1 MNFMNYGNINMMG
14 TNNQRLNQQNFK
26 PMNEP
31 TRYQIMNDSFY
42 NSKPFTQNINNHQ
55 NISVL
60 FHQNWSVNGDFE
72 IRCNL
77 KDTVSK
83 IIQIYRKISGD
94 FSLNRI
100 FMFNG
105 KILNR
110 SSLSL
115 ANEGIAN
122 WGRIIV
128 YMTGAVKGGGG
139 CAMMFTDVSKNKT
152 TQVQCSPDAPN
163 YRHIIKGINIC
174 GICNYIKCL
183 AYEKEVIVNFHNKTF
198 DLIKDKNKLFCP
210 ECRAPIEPK
219 TVLFY
224 LCRYQ
229 IYGKKIENDEIVP
242 FRNPPAEARNENSAT
257 YFDPDL
263 NGGEVEFA
271 QLKFEVLEYF

>member
-1 MNFMNYGNINMMG
+1 MSFMNYGNRNMMG
-14 TNNQRLNQQNFK
+14 MNNQWLNQQNFMPK
-26 PMNEP
+26 NEP

-42 NSKPFTQNINNHQ
+42 NSKPYTQNINNHQ
-55 NISVL
+55 NISV
-60 FHQNWSVNGDFE
+60 FFRQNWGVNGVFE

-83 IIQIYRKISGD
+83 IIQIYQKKSGD
-94 FSLNRI
+94 FSLNRE
-100 FMFNG
+100 FMFDG
-105 KILNR
+105 KLLNP
-110 SSLSL
+110 SLSL
-115 ANEGIAN
+115 ALAGIAN
-122 WGRIIV
+122 NGTIFV
-128 YMTGAVKGGGG
+128 SKTGAVKGGGG
-139 CAMMFTDVSKNKT
+139 MCMMFTDVSKNKT
-152 TQVQCSPDAPN
+152 TQIEFSPDAPN
-163 YRHIIKGINIC
+163 YRYVIKGINIC

-183 AYEKEVIVNFHNKTF
+183 AYKKEVIVNFHNKTF
-198 DLIKDKNKLFCP
+198 DLIKDQNKLFCP
-210 ECRAPIEPK
+210 ECQASIEPK

-242 FRNPPAEARNENSAT
+242 FRNQPVEARNENSAT

>member
-1 MNFMNYGNINMMG
+1 MNNMNYGNRNIMG
-14 TNNQRLNQQNFK
+14 MYYQRLNQQNIM

-60 FHQNWSVNGDFE
+60 FHQNWSVNGDF
-72 IRCNL
+72 IIQCNL
-77 KDTVSK
+77 EDTVSK
-83 IIQIYRKISGD
+83 IIQIYRKKSGD
-94 FSLNRI
+94 FSLNRE
-100 FMFNG
+100 FMFDG
-105 KILNR
+105 KLPNP
-110 SSLSL
+110 SLSL
-115 ANEGIAN
+115 ANAGIAN
-122 WGRIIV
+122 NGTIFV
-128 YMTGAVKGGGG
+128 SKTGAVKGGGG
-139 CAMMFTDVSKNKT
+139 MCMMFTDVSKNKT

-174 GICNYIKCL
+174 GICNYIKCV

-242 FRNPPAEARNENSAT
+242 FRNQPAEARNENSAT

>member
-1 MNFMNYGNINMMG
+1 MSFMNYGNRNMMG
-14 TNNQRLNQQNFK
+14 MNNQWLNQQNFM

-42 NSKPFTQNINNHQ
+42 NSKPYTQNINNHQ
-55 NISVL
+55 NISV
-60 FHQNWSVNGDFE
+60 FFRQNWGANGVFE

-83 IIQIYRKISGD
+83 IIQIYQKISRD
-94 FSLNRI
+94 FSLNRE
-100 FMFNG
+100 FMFDG
-105 KILNR
+105 KLLNP
-110 SSLSL
+110 SLSL
-115 ANEGIAN
+115 ANAGIAN
-122 WGRIIV
+122 NRTIFV
-128 YMTGAVKGGGG
+128 SNFGALKGGGG
-139 CAMMFTDVSKNKT
+139 MCMMFTDVSKNKT
-152 TQVQCSPDAPN
+152 TQIEFSPDAPN
-163 YRHIIKGINIC
+163 YRHVIKGINIC

-198 DLIKDKNKLFCP
+198 DLIKDKNNLFCP
-210 ECRAPIEPK
+210 ECQAPIEPK

-242 FRNPPAEARNENSAT
+242 FRNPPAEARNENSGT

-263 NGGEVEFA
+263 TGGEVEFV

>member
-1 MNFMNYGNINMMG
+1 MSFMNYGNRNMMG
-14 TNNQRLNQQNFK
+14 MNNQWLNQQNFM

-42 NSKPFTQNINNHQ
+42 NSKPYTQNINNHQ
-55 NISVL
+55 NISV
-60 FHQNWSVNGDFE
+60 FFRQNWGANRVFE

-83 IIQIYRKISGD
+83 IIQIYQKISRD
-94 FSLNRI
+94 FSLNRE
-100 FMFNG
+100 FMFDG
-105 KILNR
+105 KLLNP
-110 SSLSL
+110 SLSL
-115 ANEGIAN
+115 ANAGIAN
-122 WGRIIV
+122 NRTIFV
-128 YMTGAVKGGGG
+128 SNFGALKGGGG
-139 CAMMFTDVSKNKT
+139 MCMMFTDVSKNKT
-152 TQVQCSPDAPN
+152 TQIEFSPDAPN
-163 YRHIIKGINIC
+163 YRHVIKGINIC

-183 AYEKEVIVNFHNKTF
+183 AYGKEVIVNFYNKTF
-198 DLIKDKNKLFCP
+198 DLIKDKNNLFCP
-210 ECRAPIEPK
+210 ECQAPIEPK

-242 FRNPPAEARNENSAT
+242 FRNPPAEARNENSGT

-263 NGGEVEFA
+263 NVGEVEFV

>member
-1 MNFMNYGNINMMG
+1 MNNMNYGNRNMMG
-14 TNNQRLNQQNFK
+14 MYYQRLNQQNIM

-31 TRYQIMNDSFY
+31 TRYQIMNDSSY

-55 NISVL
+55 NISVR
-60 FHQNWSVNGDFE
+60 FHQNWNENRNF
-72 IRCNL
+72 IIQCNL
-77 KDTVSK
+77 EDTVSK
-83 IIQIYRKISGD
+83 IIQIYQKISGD
-94 FSLNRI
+94 FSLDRKFI
-100 FMFNG
+100 FNG
-105 KILNR
+105 KLLNP
-110 SSLSL
+110 SLSL
-115 ANEGIAN
+115 VNGGITN
-122 WGRIIV
+122 NSEINVI
-128 YMTGAVKGGGG
+128 MPGAVKGGGG
-139 CAMMFTDVSKNKT
+139 MCMMFTDVSKNKT

-229 IYGKKIENDEIVP
+229 IYGKKIKNDEIVP
-242 FRNPPAEARNENSAT
+242 FRSQPAETRNENSAT

>member
-42 NSKPFTQNINNHQ
+42 NLKPFTQNINNHQ
-55 NISVL
+55 NISVR
-60 FHQNWSVNGDFE
+60 FHRDWGANEDFT
-72 IRCNL
+72 IQCNL
-77 KDTVSK
+77 EDTVSK

-105 KILNR
+105 KLLNR

-115 ANEGIAN
+115 ANAGIAN
-122 WGRIIV
+122 WGKIIV
-128 YMTGAVKGGGG
+128 YMTGSVKGGG

-210 ECRAPIEPK
+210 ECQAPIEPK

-242 FRNPPAEARNENSAT
+242 FRNQPAEARNENSAT
-257 YFDPDL
+257 YFDQDL

>member
-1 MNFMNYGNINMMG
+1 MNNMNYGNRNMMG
-14 TNNQRLNQQNFK
+14 MYYQRLNQQNIM

-42 NSKPFTQNINNHQ
+42 NSKPYTQNINNHQ
-55 NISVL
+55 NISV
-60 FHQNWSVNGDFE
+60 FFRQNWGVNGVFE

-83 IIQIYRKISGD
+83 IIQIYRKKSGD
-94 FSLNRI
+94 FSLSRE
-100 FMFNG
+100 FMYNG
-105 KILNR
+105 KLLNP
-110 SSLSL
+110 SLSL
-115 ANEGIAN
+115 FKAGIKHL
-122 WGRIIV
+122 GEIIV
-128 YMTGAVKGGGG
+128 CMPGDVKGGGG
-139 CAMMFTDVSKNKT
+139 MCMMFTDVSKNKT

-242 FRNPPAEARNENSAT
+242 FRNQPAEARNENSAT

-263 NGGEVEFA
+263 NGGDVEFA

>member
-1 MNFMNYGNINMMG
+1 MNLMNYGNINMMG

-42 NSKPFTQNINNHQ
+42 NLKPFTQNINNHQ
-55 NISVL
+55 NISVR
-60 FHQNWSVNGDFE
+60 FHRNWGANRDFT
-72 IRCNL
+72 IQCNL
-77 KDTVSK
+77 EDTVSK

-100 FMFNG
+100 FLFNG
-105 KILNR
+105 KLLNP
-110 SSLSL
+110 SLSL
-115 ANEGIAN
+115 ANAGIAN
-122 WGRIIV
+122 LGKIIV
-128 YMTGAVKGGGG
+128 YMTGSVKGGG

-242 FRNPPAEARNENSAT
+242 FRNQPVEARNENSAT

>member
-42 NSKPFTQNINNHQ
+42 NLKPFTQNINNHQ
-55 NISVL
+55 NISVR
-60 FHQNWSVNGDFE
+60 FHRDWGANEDFT
-72 IRCNL
+72 IQCNL
-77 KDTVSK
+77 EDTVSK

-110 SSLSL
+110 PSLSL

-122 WGRIIV
+122 LGKIIV
-128 YMTGAVKGGGG
+128 YMTGAIKGGG

-242 FRNPPAEARNENSAT
+242 FRNQPVEARNENSAT